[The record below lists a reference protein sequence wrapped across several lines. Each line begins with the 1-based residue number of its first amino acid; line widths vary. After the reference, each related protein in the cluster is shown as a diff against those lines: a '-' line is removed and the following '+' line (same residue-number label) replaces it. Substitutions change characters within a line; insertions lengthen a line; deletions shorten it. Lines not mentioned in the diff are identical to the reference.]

1 MYLFQLL
8 LGKIMSEAPPMYIP
22 TELTDDINTE
32 RQSRYAETPS
42 HSHEEEEN
50 ASITHKAL
58 YLLIVVIV
66 CAYFFLL
73 NEMKQDLLH
82 FKTETFFML
91 ESISKQVK
99 PTTWAIV
106 PAN

>member
-1 MYLFQLL
+1 
-8 LGKIMSEAPPMYIP
+8 MSEAPPMYIP

-58 YLLIVVIV
+58 YLLIVLIV

>member
-1 MYLFQLL
+1 
-8 LGKIMSEAPPMYIP
+8 MSEDAPPMYIP
-22 TELTDDINTE
+22 SELTDDINSE
-32 RQSRYAETPS
+32 RQSRYPETPS
-42 HSHEEEEN
+42 HSHEEEEEN

-58 YLLIVVIV
+58 YLLIVLIV

-91 ESISKQVK
+91 ESISKQIK
-99 PTTWAIV
+99 PTKWAIV
-106 PAN
+106 PSS